1 MGAKESLKSAL
12 GLVLAGAAGWAQEAG
27 GGEVRVS
34 NQSLRQ
40 TITVTQLVERGGPD
54 DTCVVLLTDPDDRCP
69 GSSRDLKPG
78 ATARIFLRR

>member
-12 GLVLAGAAGWAQEAG
+12 GLVLAGAAGWALEAG